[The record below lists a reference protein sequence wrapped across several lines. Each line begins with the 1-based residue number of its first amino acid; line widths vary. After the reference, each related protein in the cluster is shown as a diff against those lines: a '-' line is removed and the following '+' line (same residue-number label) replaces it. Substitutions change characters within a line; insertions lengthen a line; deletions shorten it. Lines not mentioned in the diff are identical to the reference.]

1 MQTFVL
7 VSNLLHVT
15 VINKNNYGKTGFSF
29 YFSLY
34 KFLAKF
40 FCEFETL
47 RDLISVLFCVFCY
60 TYLLVQKQSFFAYFP
75 LLGNYEAK
83 RTQKMARKK

>member
-1 MQTFVL
+1 VL
-7 VSNLLHVT
+7 VSNQLHVK

-29 YFSLY
+29 YFPLSI

-40 FCEFETL
+40 FCEFEAL
-47 RDLISVLFCVFCY
+47 RDLISVLFRVFCY
-60 TYLLVQKQSFFAYFP
+60 TYLFVQKQSCFAYFP